1 MIAGQYRCREL
12 DAVKV
17 RKALHNRGCNMR
29 RSDLEILDKSIIENI
44 LNANTVCRIGLMD
57 GEVPYIVPMSY
68 GYTPGSIYLHSA
80 LEGKKLDLL
89 EKNNQVCFEVSDS
102 IEMVPADAACGFSV
116 QYRSIIGSGKAE
128 LVSDPEEKHQGLQI
142 VMHQHTGRG
151 NWDIPLAVLTK
162 VSVIR
167 ITIESMTG
175 KQKLL

>member
-1 MIAGQYRCREL
+1 
-12 DAVKV
+12 
-17 RKALHNRGCNMR
+17 MR
-29 RSDLEILDKSIIENI
+29 RSDLEISDKGIIENI
-44 LNANTVCRIGLMD
+44 LNTNTVCRIGLID

-68 GYTPGSIYLHSA
+68 GYTPDYIYLHAA

-116 QYRSIIGSGKAE
+116 QYRSVIGSGKAE
-128 LVSDPEEKHQGLQI
+128 LVKDSAEKQQGLQI
-142 VMHQHTGRG
+142 IMHQHTGRG
-151 NWDIPLAVLTK
+151 KWDIPLPALTK

-175 KQKLL
+175 KQKKF